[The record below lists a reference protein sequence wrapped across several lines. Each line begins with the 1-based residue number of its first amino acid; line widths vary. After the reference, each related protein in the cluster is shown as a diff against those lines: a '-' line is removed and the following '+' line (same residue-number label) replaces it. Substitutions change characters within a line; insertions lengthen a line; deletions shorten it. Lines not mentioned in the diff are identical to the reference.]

1 LITPSP
7 SLWLVPLPRE
17 GGSSCSAS
25 EDAFGSLLRELS
37 AKLTEGVF
45 CEKVF
50 SLYLILKGRFIM
62 ARGILI
68 FGSAGAGKRTL
79 GDAVSKELGFAHI
92 NTDDL
97 FWRRGMKY
105 PYTLMLP
112 REERKVRLVDA
123 IWMHKN
129 FVLSGNLDT
138 ISEHFEPMF
147 DLVVYLTTNTSVRL
161 ERLQKR
167 EYEKLGER
175 ILEGGDL
182 YPMHR
187 QFLHMAARYDSDGFP
202 NADMHSEWA
211 NTLACPVLRLS
222 GDMAPEVNAQIIAKT
237 YRKHMSRK
245 KDA

>member
-1 LITPSP
+1 
-7 SLWLVPLPRE
+7 
-17 GGSSCSAS
+17 
-25 EDAFGSLLRELS
+25 
-37 AKLTEGVF
+37 
-45 CEKVF
+45 
-50 SLYLILKGRFIM
+50 M

-79 GDAVSKELGFAHI
+79 GNAVAKELSFAHI

-97 FWRRGMKY
+97 FWRTGMKY

-147 DLVVYLTTNTSVRL
+147 DLAVYLTTNTHIRLVRL
-161 ERLQKR
+161 QQR
-167 EYEKLGER
+167 EYAKLGDR

-182 YPMHR
+182 YPMHKR
-187 QFLHMAARYDSDGFP
+187 FLDMAARYDSNGSP
-202 NADMHSEWA
+202 NADAHAAWA
-211 NTLACPVLRLS
+211 KTLSCPVLRLS
-222 GDMAPEVNAQIIAKT
+222 GDIAPEVNAGIIAKV
-237 YRKHMSRK
+237 YRETVK
-245 KDA
+245 K